1 MNKFTLA
8 ERALLHL
15 YRYRHVSPAI
25 EIDAPRE
32 MTQTGVAEALGIS
45 RSHASLITARLEQ
58 EGKIYAGKSRIIG
71 QNRGGARKIYFITPL
86 GRETCE
92 ELRRTMEAQ
101 GITEDDLL
109 VPYNINYCSSSAF
122 WSLPPEERAE
132 LGCLL
137 VLRVPVSRRDFRSPP
152 SQLVPFD
159 FRGYLAIKPE
169 TRRWYLQRAD
179 VESLRSWHSAAA
191 DWCMDRRCDP
201 KERLYHLY
209 RSGRKREA
217 ARLASSQRFMLMDFP
232 DSETRDIV
240 SVLADEFSDPELCL
254 TSARMSLRLG
264 ETRSAMSQLES
275 SRNDL
280 GTSGDALRSEIML
293 AEGETAS
300 ALDEALDAYVGD
312 VDTAAAL
319 GLCMVANGR
328 YEEALT
334 YLRRCRGEMRRT
346 GCLFRL
352 DEILS
357 VQAKALRCLGA
368 TAEAE
373 ASEAASQCWRKDP
386 LVPDVRDTPLEH
398 RQPLETESPGQ
409 DGRVYAERRDDFR
422 PEDAGAS
429 ELHPLAV
436 EEHLELEGRLRVGEV
451 RGADADLVEAHP
463 RVELADHRDEHVEV
477 GVLVDDD
484 ALDLGELGQMGGV
497 DGLLPEYAGDGERLP
512 GRVGMLRDVADAAHG
527 AVRAEQ
533 GHLGLIAGPCASP
546 SGGTG
551 VAAVLMDGLD
561 HGDQALVVDVYGRGV
576 LQIER
581 VLEVPGGM
589 VLGRVEHIQV
599 PEGGLDVLGLHL
611 GESHVGEQ
619 PADLRPEAGEHVL
632 LGGIHGG
639 GEGLD
644 VVGPEVGL
652 LPLSALDHAVGDV
665 GDLGPELYAG

>member
-137 VLRVPVSRRDFRSPP
+137 VLRVPVRRRDFRSPP

-232 DSETRDIV
+232 DPETRDIV

-357 VQAKALRCLGA
+357 VQAKA
-368 TAEAE
+368 
-373 ASEAASQCWRKDP
+373 
-386 LVPDVRDTPLEH
+386 
-398 RQPLETESPGQ
+398 
-409 DGRVYAERRDDFR
+409 
-422 PEDAGAS
+422 
-429 ELHPLAV
+429 
-436 EEHLELEGRLRVGEV
+436 
-451 RGADADLVEAHP
+451 
-463 RVELADHRDEHVEV
+463 
-477 GVLVDDD
+477 
-484 ALDLGELGQMGGV
+484 
-497 DGLLPEYAGDGERLP
+497 
-512 GRVGMLRDVADAAHG
+512 
-527 AVRAEQ
+527 AVRRRE
-533 GHLGLIAGPCASP
+533 IW
-546 SGGTG
+546 TW
-551 VAAVLMDGLD
+551 
-561 HGDQALVVDVYGRGV
+561 
-576 LQIER
+576 
-581 VLEVPGGM
+581 
-589 VLGRVEHIQV
+589 
-599 PEGGLDVLGLHL
+599 
-611 GESHVGEQ
+611 
-619 PADLRPEAGEHVL
+619 
-632 LGGIHGG
+632 
-639 GEGLD
+639 
-644 VVGPEVGL
+644 
-652 LPLSALDHAVGDV
+652 
-665 GDLGPELYAG
+665 